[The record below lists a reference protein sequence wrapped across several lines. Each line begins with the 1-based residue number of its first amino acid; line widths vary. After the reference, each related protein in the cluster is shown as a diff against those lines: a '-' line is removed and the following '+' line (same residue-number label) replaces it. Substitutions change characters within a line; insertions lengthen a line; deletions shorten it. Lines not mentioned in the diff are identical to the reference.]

1 MTKNIPE
8 HIPVLLEEAITGLLI
23 KKSGTYLDCTFGRGG
38 HSREILKKLG
48 PNGRLISMD
57 KDQAAIES
65 AQKINDKRFEII
77 NLNFSQM
84 GEILKKKNIK
94 KLDGILMDL
103 GVSSPQLDEPS
114 RGFSFQSDAA
124 LDMRMDQSQSLTAAD
139 IVNSYEEKELIE
151 LLFSY
156 GEEKFSKRIVR
167 SILIHRET
175 MGPIN
180 RTHELAKI
188 INQAVPKREPGKNP
202 ATRTFQALRIK
213 VNEELE
219 EVEKSLPIAFDYL
232 NPKGRLVVI
241 SFHSL
246 EDRIV
251 KNFTKIKMKT
261 DLIPKYIPI
270 RASEIKL
277 SSVKKIGKLIMP
289 SKEELKLNPRS
300 RSAKLRIIEKV
311 SD

>member
-1 MTKNIPE
+1 
-8 HIPVLLEEAITGLLI
+8 
-23 KKSGTYLDCTFGRGG
+23 
-38 HSREILKKLG
+38 
-48 PNGRLISMD
+48 
-57 KDQAAIES
+57 
-65 AQKINDKRFEII
+65 
-77 NLNFSQM
+77 
-84 GEILKKKNIK
+84 
-94 KLDGILMDL
+94 MDL

-114 RGFSFQSDAA
+114 RGFSFMADAG

-151 LLFSY
+151 LLFLY

-175 MGPIN
+175 IGPIT

-213 VNEELE
+213 VNEEIT
-219 EVEKSLPIAFDYL
+219 EVERALPIAFDFL
-232 NPKGRLVVI
+232 NTKGRLVVI

-251 KNFTKIKMKT
+251 KNFTKYKMET
-261 DLIPKYIPI
+261 DVIPKYIPI

-277 SSVKKIGKLIMP
+277 PSVKKIGKLITP
-289 SKEELKLNPRS
+289 SKEEIKLNPRS
-300 RSAKLRIIEKV
+300 RSAKLRVIEKV
-311 SD
+311 FD

>member
-1 MTKNIPE
+1 
-8 HIPVLLEEAITGLLI
+8 
-23 KKSGTYLDCTFGRGG
+23 
-38 HSREILKKLG
+38 
-48 PNGRLISMD
+48 
-57 KDQAAIES
+57 
-65 AQKINDKRFEII
+65 
-77 NLNFSQM
+77 
-84 GEILKKKNIK
+84 
-94 KLDGILMDL
+94 
-103 GVSSPQLDEPS
+103 
-114 RGFSFQSDAA
+114 
-124 LDMRMDQSQSLTAAD
+124 
-139 IVNSYEEKELIE
+139 
-151 LLFSY
+151 
-156 GEEKFSKRIVR
+156 
-167 SILIHRET
+167 

-289 SKEELKLNPRS
+289 SKEELELNPRS

>member
-1 MTKNIPE
+1 
-8 HIPVLLEEAITGLLI
+8 
-23 KKSGTYLDCTFGRGG
+23 
-38 HSREILKKLG
+38 
-48 PNGRLISMD
+48 
-57 KDQAAIES
+57 
-65 AQKINDKRFEII
+65 
-77 NLNFSQM
+77 
-84 GEILKKKNIK
+84 
-94 KLDGILMDL
+94 MDL

-114 RGFSFQSDAA
+114 RGFSFMADAG

-151 LLFSY
+151 LLFLY

-175 MGPIN
+175 IGPIT

-213 VNEELE
+213 VNEEID
-219 EVEKSLPIAFDYL
+219 EVERALPIAFDFL
-232 NPKGRLVVI
+232 NTKGRLVVI

-251 KNFTKIKMKT
+251 KNFTKYKMET
-261 DLIPKYIPI
+261 DVIPKYIPI

-277 SSVKKIGKLIMP
+277 PSVKKIGKLITP
-289 SKEELKLNPRS
+289 SKEEIKLNPRS
-300 RSAKLRIIEKV
+300 RSAKLRVIEKV
-311 SD
+311 FD

>member
-1 MTKNIPE
+1 
-8 HIPVLLEEAITGLLI
+8 
-23 KKSGTYLDCTFGRGG
+23 
-38 HSREILKKLG
+38 
-48 PNGRLISMD
+48 
-57 KDQAAIES
+57 
-65 AQKINDKRFEII
+65 
-77 NLNFSQM
+77 
-84 GEILKKKNIK
+84 
-94 KLDGILMDL
+94 MDL

-124 LDMRMDQSQSLTAAD
+124 LDMRMDQSQLLTAAD

-151 LLFSY
+151 LLFLY

-175 MGPIN
+175 IGPIT

-202 ATRTFQALRIK
+202 ATRSFQALRIK
-213 VNEELE
+213 VNEEIT
-219 EVEKSLPIAFDYL
+219 EVERALPIAFDFL
-232 NPKGRLVVI
+232 NTKGRLVVI

-251 KNFTKIKMKT
+251 KNFTKYKMET
-261 DLIPKYIPI
+261 DVIPKYIPI

-277 SSVKKIGKLIMP
+277 PSVKKIGKLITP
-289 SKEELKLNPRS
+289 SKEEIKLNPRS
-300 RSAKLRIIEKV
+300 RSAKLRVIEKV
-311 SD
+311 FD

>member
-1 MTKNIPE
+1 
-8 HIPVLLEEAITGLLI
+8 
-23 KKSGTYLDCTFGRGG
+23 
-38 HSREILKKLG
+38 
-48 PNGRLISMD
+48 
-57 KDQAAIES
+57 
-65 AQKINDKRFEII
+65 
-77 NLNFSQM
+77 
-84 GEILKKKNIK
+84 
-94 KLDGILMDL
+94 MDL

-114 RGFSFQSDAA
+114 RGFSFMADAG

-139 IVNSYEEKELIE
+139 IVNSYEEKKLIE

-175 MGPIN
+175 IGPIT

-213 VNEELE
+213 VNEEIT
-219 EVEKSLPIAFDYL
+219 EVERALPIAFDFL
-232 NPKGRLVVI
+232 NTKGRLVVI

-251 KNFTKIKMKT
+251 KNFTKYKMET
-261 DLIPKYIPI
+261 DVIPKYIPI

-277 SSVKKIGKLIMP
+277 PSVKKIGKLITP
-289 SKEELKLNPRS
+289 SKEEIKLNPRS
-300 RSAKLRIIEKV
+300 RSAKLRVIEKV
-311 SD
+311 FD

>member
-1 MTKNIPE
+1 
-8 HIPVLLEEAITGLLI
+8 
-23 KKSGTYLDCTFGRGG
+23 
-38 HSREILKKLG
+38 
-48 PNGRLISMD
+48 
-57 KDQAAIES
+57 
-65 AQKINDKRFEII
+65 
-77 NLNFSQM
+77 
-84 GEILKKKNIK
+84 
-94 KLDGILMDL
+94 MDL

-114 RGFSFQSDAA
+114 RGFSFMADAG

-151 LLFSY
+151 LLFLY

-175 MGPIN
+175 IGPIT

-202 ATRTFQALRIK
+202 ATRSFQALRIK
-213 VNEELE
+213 VNEEIT
-219 EVEKSLPIAFDYL
+219 EVERALPIAFDFL
-232 NPKGRLVVI
+232 NTKGRLVVI

-251 KNFTKIKMKT
+251 KNFTKYKMET
-261 DLIPKYIPI
+261 DVIPKYIPI

-277 SSVKKIGKLIMP
+277 PSVKKIGKLITP
-289 SKEELKLNPRS
+289 SKEEIKLNPRS
-300 RSAKLRIIEKV
+300 RSAKLRVIEKV
-311 SD
+311 FD

>member
-1 MTKNIPE
+1 
-8 HIPVLLEEAITGLLI
+8 
-23 KKSGTYLDCTFGRGG
+23 
-38 HSREILKKLG
+38 
-48 PNGRLISMD
+48 
-57 KDQAAIES
+57 
-65 AQKINDKRFEII
+65 
-77 NLNFSQM
+77 
-84 GEILKKKNIK
+84 
-94 KLDGILMDL
+94 MDL

-139 IVNSYEEKELIE
+139 IVNSFEEKELIE

-167 SILIHRET
+167 SILIHRDT
-175 MGPIN
+175 IGPIN
-180 RTHELAKI
+180 TTFELAKI

-213 VNEELE
+213 VNEEIE
-219 EVEKSLPIAFDYL
+219 EVEKALPTAFDFL
-232 NPKGRLVVI
+232 NTKGRLVVI

-251 KNFTKIKMKT
+251 KKFTKFKMET
-261 DLIPKYIPI
+261 DVIPKYIPI

-277 SSVKKIGKLIMP
+277 SSVKKIGKLITP
-289 SKEELKLNPRS
+289 SKEEIKLNPRS

-311 SD
+311 FD

>member
-1 MTKNIPE
+1 
-8 HIPVLLEEAITGLLI
+8 
-23 KKSGTYLDCTFGRGG
+23 
-38 HSREILKKLG
+38 
-48 PNGRLISMD
+48 
-57 KDQAAIES
+57 
-65 AQKINDKRFEII
+65 
-77 NLNFSQM
+77 
-84 GEILKKKNIK
+84 
-94 KLDGILMDL
+94 MDL
-103 GVSSPQLDEPS
+103 GVSSPQQDEPS
-114 RGFSFQSDAA
+114 RGFSFMADAG

-151 LLFSY
+151 LLFLY

-175 MGPIN
+175 IGPIT

-213 VNEELE
+213 VNEEIT
-219 EVEKSLPIAFDYL
+219 EVERALPIAFDFL
-232 NPKGRLVVI
+232 NTKGRLVVI

-251 KNFTKIKMKT
+251 KNFTKYKMET
-261 DLIPKYIPI
+261 DVIPKYIPI

-277 SSVKKIGKLIMP
+277 PSVKKIGKLITP
-289 SKEELKLNPRS
+289 SKEEIKLNPRS
-300 RSAKLRIIEKV
+300 RSAKLRVIEKV
-311 SD
+311 FD

>member
-1 MTKNIPE
+1 
-8 HIPVLLEEAITGLLI
+8 
-23 KKSGTYLDCTFGRGG
+23 
-38 HSREILKKLG
+38 
-48 PNGRLISMD
+48 
-57 KDQAAIES
+57 
-65 AQKINDKRFEII
+65 
-77 NLNFSQM
+77 
-84 GEILKKKNIK
+84 
-94 KLDGILMDL
+94 MDL

-139 IVNSYEEKELIE
+139 IVNSFEEKELIE

-167 SILIHRET
+167 SILIHRDT
-175 MGPIN
+175 IGPI
-180 RTHELAKI
+180 TTTLELAKI

-213 VNEELE
+213 VNEEIE
-219 EVEKSLPIAFDYL
+219 EVEKALPTAFDFL
-232 NPKGRLVVI
+232 NTKGRLVVI

-251 KNFTKIKMKT
+251 KKFTKFKMET
-261 DLIPKYIPI
+261 DVIPKYIPI
-270 RASEIKL
+270 RESEIKL
-277 SSVKKIGKLIMP
+277 SSVKKIGKLITP
-289 SKEELKLNPRS
+289 SKEEIKLNPRS

-311 SD
+311 FD

>member
-1 MTKNIPE
+1 
-8 HIPVLLEEAITGLLI
+8 
-23 KKSGTYLDCTFGRGG
+23 
-38 HSREILKKLG
+38 
-48 PNGRLISMD
+48 
-57 KDQAAIES
+57 
-65 AQKINDKRFEII
+65 
-77 NLNFSQM
+77 
-84 GEILKKKNIK
+84 
-94 KLDGILMDL
+94 MDL

-114 RGFSFQSDAA
+114 RGFSFMADAD

-139 IVNSYEEKELIE
+139 IVNSYEEKKLIE

-167 SILIHRET
+167 SILIHRDT
-175 MGPIN
+175 IGPI
-180 RTHELAKI
+180 TTTLELAKI

-213 VNEELE
+213 VNEEIE
-219 EVEKSLPIAFDYL
+219 EVEKALPTAFDFL
-232 NPKGRLVVI
+232 NTKGRLVVI

-251 KNFTKIKMKT
+251 KKFTKFKMET
-261 DLIPKYIPI
+261 DVIPKYIPI

-277 SSVKKIGKLIMP
+277 SSVKKIGKLITP
-289 SKEELKLNPRS
+289 SKEEIKLNPRS

-311 SD
+311 FD

>member
-1 MTKNIPE
+1 
-8 HIPVLLEEAITGLLI
+8 
-23 KKSGTYLDCTFGRGG
+23 
-38 HSREILKKLG
+38 
-48 PNGRLISMD
+48 
-57 KDQAAIES
+57 
-65 AQKINDKRFEII
+65 
-77 NLNFSQM
+77 
-84 GEILKKKNIK
+84 
-94 KLDGILMDL
+94 MDL

-114 RGFSFQSDAA
+114 RGFSFMADAG

-151 LLFSY
+151 LLFLY

-175 MGPIN
+175 IGPIT

-202 ATRTFQALRIK
+202 ATRSFQALRIK
-213 VNEELE
+213 VNEEIT
-219 EVEKSLPIAFDYL
+219 EVERALPIAFDFL
-232 NPKGRLVVI
+232 NTKGRLVVI

-251 KNFTKIKMKT
+251 KNFTKYKMET
-261 DLIPKYIPI
+261 DVIPKYIPI

-277 SSVKKIGKLIMP
+277 SSVKKIGKLIKP
-289 SKEELKLNPRS
+289 SKEETKLNLRS

>member
-1 MTKNIPE
+1 
-8 HIPVLLEEAITGLLI
+8 
-23 KKSGTYLDCTFGRGG
+23 
-38 HSREILKKLG
+38 
-48 PNGRLISMD
+48 
-57 KDQAAIES
+57 
-65 AQKINDKRFEII
+65 
-77 NLNFSQM
+77 
-84 GEILKKKNIK
+84 
-94 KLDGILMDL
+94 MDL

-124 LDMRMDQSQSLTAAD
+124 LDMRMDQSQLLTAAD

-151 LLFSY
+151 LLFLY

-167 SILIHRET
+167 SILIHRDT
-175 MGPIN
+175 SGPIT

-188 INQAVPKREPGKNP
+188 INQAVPKKEPGKNP

-213 VNEELE
+213 VNEEIE
-219 EVEKSLPIAFDYL
+219 EVEKALPIAFDFL
-232 NPKGRLVVI
+232 KTKGRLVVI

-277 SSVKKIGKLIMP
+277 SSVKKIGKLITP
-289 SKEELKLNPRS
+289 SKEEIKLNPRS

>member
-1 MTKNIPE
+1 
-8 HIPVLLEEAITGLLI
+8 
-23 KKSGTYLDCTFGRGG
+23 
-38 HSREILKKLG
+38 
-48 PNGRLISMD
+48 
-57 KDQAAIES
+57 
-65 AQKINDKRFEII
+65 
-77 NLNFSQM
+77 
-84 GEILKKKNIK
+84 
-94 KLDGILMDL
+94 MDL

-114 RGFSFQSDAA
+114 RGFSFMADAD

-139 IVNSYEEKELIE
+139 IVNSYEEKKLIE

-175 MGPIN
+175 IGPIT

-188 INQAVPKREPGKNP
+188 INQAAPKREPGKNP

-213 VNEELE
+213 VNEEID
-219 EVEKSLPIAFDYL
+219 EVERALPIAFDFL

-251 KNFTKIKMKT
+251 KNFTKYKMET
-261 DLIPKYIPI
+261 DVIPKYIPI

-277 SSVKKIGKLIMP
+277 SSVKKIGKLITP
-289 SKEELKLNPRS
+289 SKEEIKLNPRS

-311 SD
+311 FD

>member
-1 MTKNIPE
+1 
-8 HIPVLLEEAITGLLI
+8 
-23 KKSGTYLDCTFGRGG
+23 
-38 HSREILKKLG
+38 
-48 PNGRLISMD
+48 
-57 KDQAAIES
+57 
-65 AQKINDKRFEII
+65 
-77 NLNFSQM
+77 
-84 GEILKKKNIK
+84 
-94 KLDGILMDL
+94 MDL

-114 RGFSFQSDAA
+114 RGFSFMADAG

-139 IVNSYEEKELIE
+139 IVNSYEEKKLIE

-175 MGPIN
+175 IGPIT

-202 ATRTFQALRIK
+202 ATRSFQALRIK
-213 VNEELE
+213 VNEEIT
-219 EVEKSLPIAFDYL
+219 EVERALPIAFDFL
-232 NPKGRLVVI
+232 NTKGRLVVI

-251 KNFTKIKMKT
+251 KNFTKYKMET
-261 DLIPKYIPI
+261 DVIPKYIPI

-277 SSVKKIGKLIMP
+277 PSVKKIGKLITP
-289 SKEELKLNPRS
+289 SKEEIKLNPRS
-300 RSAKLRIIEKV
+300 RSAKLRVIEKV
-311 SD
+311 FD